1 MKQNRCLR
9 KGSKRRSIFITEE
22 KPARTHSAKM
32 IEKIDTEEGRQIYSM
47 RMGIVEPVFAN
58 IRYHKQMNKFTLRT
72 KEKVNIQWLLYS
84 MVHNIEKIVNFGWDK
99 YVKQKEPE
107 IDIESLSYI

>member
-1 MKQNRCLR
+1 
-9 KGSKRRSIFITEE
+9 
-22 KPARTHSAKM
+22 
-32 IEKIDTEEGRQIYSM
+32 
-47 RMGIVEPVFAN
+47 MGIIEPVFAN

-84 MVHNIEKIVNFGWDK
+84 MVHNSEKIVNFGWDK